1 MELPLFPL
9 STVLF
14 PGGTLGL
21 RIFEPRYLELVARC
35 SREGS
40 CFGVCLIVSGSEVGA
55 PANPAPLGTAA
66 RIVDFTQLPDGLLGI
81 TGRGEDVFT
90 VHSTRVGEHNLLIG
104 DVVMR
109 PADAAIP
116 VPAEYALLAT
126 LLERLASQM
135 GGELATA
142 PKSKFDDAAWVAYRL
157 GELLPLEHVDRLEL
171 LAEAEPLA
179 RLAKLAEWLPRF
191 QRE

>member
-9 STVLF
+9 ATVLF

-35 SREGS
+35 SRENAP
-40 CFGVCLIVSGSEVGA
+40 FGVCLIVSGSEVGA
-55 PANPAPLGTAA
+55 ANPAPIGTAA

-81 TGRGEDVFT
+81 TARGEDAFIVQ
-90 VHSTRVGEHNLLIG
+90 STRVGEHNLLIG
-104 DVVMR
+104 DVEVR
-109 PADAAIP
+109 PADATLA

-135 GGELATA
+135 GGELGNA

-157 GELLPLEHVDRLEL
+157 AELLPLEHVDRLEL
-171 LAEAEPLA
+171 LAEADPIA
-179 RLAKLAEWLPRF
+179 RLGKLAEWRPRF

>member
-9 STVLF
+9 ATVLF

-21 RIFEPRYLELVARC
+21 RIFEPRYLELVAAC
-35 SREGS
+35 TRES
-40 CFGVCLIVSGSEVGA
+40 SPFGVCLIVSGQEVGGA
-55 PANPAPLGTAA
+55 ATPAPIGTTA

-81 TGRGEDVFT
+81 TARGEEVFT
-90 VHSTRVGEHNLLIG
+90 VSSTRVGEHQLLVG
-104 DVVMR
+104 DVTMR
-109 PADAAIP
+109 GAEPEVP
-116 VPAEYALLAT
+116 VPAEYGLLAT

-135 GGELATA
+135 GGELGSA
-142 PKSKFDDAAWVAYRL
+142 PKRKFDDAAWVVYRL
-157 GELLPLEHVDRLEL
+157 AELLPLEHVDRLEL
-171 LAEAEPLA
+171 LAETDPVA